1 MFQANIHYNEEIET
15 AIIGICLLEKSAF
28 GRTYGLIEEKN
39 FYREANRITY
49 KVMTQMYKLS
59 LPIDLGT
66 VADFMFNKENK
77 THLDNGDM
85 QYATPYY
92 LMRATNYVCSSAHLE
107 YHCHII
113 KRMWMEREL
122 ITLTHGGI
130 KLEGAVGDQI
140 SQLNR
145 AIQQINQ
152 GTYAKDWVDMSEL
165 MYNLVVH
172 QEEMDKTAGMGITT
186 GNTLLDRENGGFYPG
201 QMIVIGAR
209 PSVGKSAYMGQM
221 AMAIAKTGKK
231 VGIISLEMNNNEI
244 GARLSSLGSDD
255 DFRTIFRNL
264 YRDEEHKAQWY
275 RKIQD
280 LIELPIFITD
290 KTDVSP
296 TSIKAKA
303 IKLQHSEGL
312 DILMI
317 DYLQLVNG
325 ESEQKNR
332 TRENEVSQLSRA
344 CKLMAKDLGIP
355 VIVLCQLNRAITGR
369 TGINRYPQLSDL
381 RESGSIEQDADVVMF
396 IHRDWMLGEAFAVDE
411 NGNSTEFTADLVVR
425 KWRNGAANLHIKLG
439 FNPKKMM
446 FYEYGK
452 DYFIN
457 HWKPETDNFQNDNP
471 F

>member
-1 MFQANIHYNEEIET
+1 MFQANIHYNEELET

-28 GRTYGLIEEKN
+28 GRTYGLVEEKN
-39 FYREANRITY
+39 FYRESNRITY
-49 KVMTQMYKLS
+49 KAMTEMYKTS
-59 LPIDLGT
+59 LPIDLLT
-66 VADFMFNKENK
+66 VADYMFNKENK
-77 THLDNGDM
+77 THLNDGDM

-92 LMRATNYVCSSAHLE
+92 LMRTTNSVCTSAHLE
-107 YHCHII
+107 YHCHIV

-130 KLEGAVGDQI
+130 KLEGAVGEQI

-152 GTYAKDWVDMSEL
+152 GAYAKDWIDMSEV

-172 QEEMDKTAGMGITT
+172 QEEISKTGGMGITT
-186 GNTLLDRENGGFYPG
+186 GNSLLDRENGGFYPG

-221 AMAIAKTGKK
+221 AMSIARTGKK

-255 DFRTIFRNL
+255 DFKTIFRNL
-264 YRDEEHKAQWY
+264 YRDEDHKAQWY
-275 RKIQD
+275 RRIQE
-280 LIELPIFITD
+280 LIELPIYITD

-303 IKLQHSEGL
+303 VKLKHSEGL
-312 DILMI
+312 DVLMI
-317 DYLQLVNG
+317 DYLQLVN
-325 ESEQKNR
+325 SENDTRNR

-344 CKLMAKDLGIP
+344 CKLLAKDLEIP
-355 VIVLCQLNRAITGR
+355 VIVLCQLNRAVTGR
-369 TGINRYPQLSDL
+369 KGIDRYPQLSDL

-396 IHRDWMLGEAFAVDE
+396 IHRDWMMGESYQVDE
-411 NGNSTEFTADLVVR
+411 NGNSTELKANLIVR
-425 KWRNGAANLHIKLG
+425 KWRNGAANLNIELD
-439 FNPKKMM
+439 FNPRKMM
-446 FYEYGK
+446 FSEADKSMKY
-452 DYFIN
+452 
-457 HWKPETDNFQNDNP
+457 WKPEESNYQDDNP

>member
-1 MFQANIHYNEEIET
+1 MFQANIHYSEEIES
-15 AIIGICLLEKSAF
+15 AIIGICLLEKTAF
-28 GRTYGLIEEKN
+28 GRTYGLIEEKT
-39 FYREANRITY
+39 FYREANRLIY
-49 KVMTQMYKLS
+49 NAMLQMYKLS
-59 LPIDLGT
+59 LPIDLLT
-66 VADFMFNKENK
+66 VGDYLFNKENI
-77 THLDNGDM
+77 THLSDNL
-85 QYATPYY
+85 YATPYY
-92 LMRATNYVCSSAHLE
+92 LMKTTNYVCSSAHIE
-107 YHCHII
+107 YHCQII

-122 ITLTHGGI
+122 INLTHGGL
-130 KLEGAVGDQI
+130 KLEGAVGEQV

-165 MYNLVVH
+165 MYNLIVH

-186 GNTLLDRENGGFYPG
+186 GNSLLDRENGGFYPG

-221 AMAIAKTGKK
+221 AMDIARTGKK

-264 YRDEEHKAQWY
+264 YRDEDHKARWY
-275 RKIQD
+275 QKIQD

-290 KTDVSP
+290 KTDVSAV
-296 TSIKAKA
+296 SIKAKA
-303 IKLQHSEGL
+303 IKLMQSEGL

-317 DYLQLVNG
+317 DYLQLVNS
-325 ESEQKNR
+325 ESGQKNR

-344 CKLMAKDLGIP
+344 CKLLAKDLNIP

-369 TGINRYPQLSDL
+369 TGVNRYPQLSDL

-396 IHRDWMLGEAFAVDE
+396 IHRDWMLGEGFSVDE
-411 NGNSTEFTADLVVR
+411 NGNSTEFNADLIVR

-439 FNPKKMM
+439 FQPKKMM
-446 FYEYGK
+446 FYEPKEDKVNY
-452 DYFIN
+452 
-457 HWKPETDNFQNDNP
+457 WKPETDNFQNDNP

>member
-1 MFQANIHYNEEIET
+1 MFQANIHYSEDIEQ

-28 GRTYGLIEEKN
+28 GRTFGLITAEN
-39 FYREANRITY
+39 FYREANREIY
-49 KVMTQMYKLS
+49 EAMFQMYKTS
-59 LPIDLGT
+59 VPIDLLT
-66 VADFMFNKENK
+66 VGDYLFNKENK
-77 THLDNGDM
+77 THLDGG
-85 QYATPYY
+85 YATPYY
-92 LMRATNYVCSSAHLE
+92 LMRSTNYVCSSLHLE
-107 YHCHII
+107 YHCSII

-122 ITLTHGGI
+122 VKLTHGGL
-130 KLEGAVGDQI
+130 KLEGAVPNQI
-140 SQLNR
+140 NQLNR

-152 GTYAKDWVDMSEL
+152 GTYAKDWVDMSEV
-165 MYNLVVH
+165 MYNLVIH

-186 GNTLLDRENGGFYPG
+186 GNSRLDRENGGFYPG

-244 GARLSSLGSDD
+244 GARLSSLSSED

-264 YRDEEHKAQWY
+264 YRDEDHKAQWY
-275 RKIQD
+275 RRIQD

-303 IKLQHSEGL
+303 IKLKHSEGL

-317 DYLQLVNG
+317 DYLQLVN
-325 ESEQKNR
+325 SDNDQKNR

-344 CKLMAKDLGIP
+344 CKLLAKDLGIP

-369 TGINRYPQLSDL
+369 TGVNRYPQLSDL

-396 IHRDWMLGEAFAVDE
+396 IHRDWMLGEAFARDE
-411 NGNSTEFTADLVVR
+411 NGNSTEFNADLVVR
-425 KWRNGAANLHIKLG
+425 KWRNGAANLHIDLG

-446 FYEYGK
+446 FYEKNEDKMNY
-452 DYFIN
+452 
-457 HWKPETDNFQNDNP
+457 WKPETDNFQNDNP

>member
-15 AIIGICLLEKSAF
+15 AVIGICMLEKSAF
-28 GRTYGLIEEKN
+28 GRTYGLLEDKC
-39 FYREANRITY
+39 FYREANKIIY
-49 KVMTQMYKLS
+49 GAMVSMYKAS
-59 LPIDLGT
+59 IPIDLLT
-66 VADFMFNKENK
+66 VGDYLFNKLNT
-77 THLDNGDM
+77 THTKDG
-85 QYATPYY
+85 YATPYY
-92 LMRATNYVCSSAHLE
+92 LMKTTNAVCTSSHLE

-122 ITLTHGGI
+122 VHLTHGGV
-130 KLEGAVGDQI
+130 KLEGNVAEQI

-152 GTYAKDWVDMSEL
+152 GTYTKDWVDMSEV
-165 MYNLVVH
+165 MYNLVIH
-172 QEEMDKTAGMGITT
+172 QEEMSANAGMGITT
-186 GNTLLDRENGGFYPG
+186 GNSLLDLENGGFYPG

-221 AMAIAKTGKK
+221 AMSIARTGKR

-264 YRDEEHKAQWY
+264 YRDEDHKAQWY
-275 RKIQD
+275 RRIQD
-280 LIELPIFITD
+280 LIELPIYITD

-303 IKLQHSEGL
+303 IKLKHSEGL

-325 ESEQKNR
+325 DSDQKNR
-332 TRENEVSQLSRA
+332 TRENEVSQLSRS
-344 CKLMAKDLGIP
+344 CKLLAKDLNIP

-369 TGINRYPQLSDL
+369 TGVNRYPQLSDL

-411 NGNSTEFTADLVVR
+411 SGNSTEFTADLVVR

-439 FNPKKMM
+439 FNPKKML
-446 FYEYGK
+446 FYEPEK
-452 DYFIN
+452 ERLN
-457 HWKPETDNFQNDNP
+457 HWKPETDNFQDDNP

>member
-1 MFQANIHYNEEIET
+1 MFQANIHYSEEIET
-15 AIIGICLLEKSAF
+15 AVIGICLLEKSAF
-28 GRTYGLIEEKN
+28 GRTYGLVEEKN
-39 FYREANRITY
+39 FYREANKIIY
-49 KVMTQMYKLS
+49 KAMTQMYKMS
-59 LPIDLGT
+59 LPIDLLT
-66 VADFMFNKENK
+66 VGDYLFNKENK
-77 THLDNGDM
+77 THLDSGETA
-85 QYATPYY
+85 YATPYY
-92 LMRATNYVCSSAHLE
+92 LMKTTSYVCSSAHVE

-122 ITLTHGGI
+122 INLTHGGI
-130 KLEGAVGDQI
+130 KLEGAVGEQV

-152 GTYAKDWVDMSEL
+152 GTYVKDWVDMSDV
-165 MYNLVVH
+165 MYNLVIH
-172 QEEMDKTAGMGITT
+172 QEEMSKNAGMGITT
-186 GNTLLDRENGGFYPG
+186 GNSRLDRENGGFYPG

-221 AMAIAKTGKK
+221 AMSIAKTGKK

-264 YRDEEHKAQWY
+264 YRDEDHKAKWY
-275 RKIQD
+275 QKIQD

-317 DYLQLVNG
+317 DYLQLVN
-325 ESEQKNR
+325 SENDTKNR

-344 CKLMAKDLGIP
+344 CKLLAKDLGIP

-369 TGINRYPQLSDL
+369 TGVNRYPQLSDL

-396 IHRDWMLGEAFAVDE
+396 IHRDWMLGEAFAKDE
-411 NGNSTEFTADLVVR
+411 NGNSTEFKADLVVR
-425 KWRNGAANLHIKLG
+425 KWRNGAANLHIDLG
-439 FNPKKMM
+439 FNPTKMM
-446 FYEYGK
+446 FYELNGDNMNY
-452 DYFIN
+452 
-457 HWKPETDNFQNDNP
+457 WKPETENYQNDNP